1 MAVDDHLYRHLVAN
15 NPDFAILVFDDA
27 RVLQSWNAGAE
38 ALFGWTAEE
47 VLGKPADLIFTPEDR
62 EKGIPDV
69 EHTMARD
76 TGRSLDERWHV
87 RKDGSRLWASGILTP
102 IRGDDGSVLA
112 WSKIVRDATLT
123 KRAVD
128 QQTASERRYRL
139 LADTIPQ
146 LVMTGHAH
154 ALEYANRRWDQYTGV
169 PEDRWREV
177 VHPDDLGRLEAHWR
191 STGANGQ
198 AFELELR
205 IRRARDGA
213 WRWFHAQVVPMPNG
227 TPGGWLASATDIQD
241 RRDTEEAVRHAQKL
255 ESIGVLAG
263 GIAHD
268 FNNLLTGILGNA
280 SLALRKLPPDT
291 PPRIRKQIEDV
302 QLAGERAAGLTRQ
315 LLAYAGRGRLHLA
328 PVNVSGATRE
338 MGELIRAAVPHHVQL
353 EIDTD
358 PDCPAVMGDSA
369 QIHQLLMNLII
380 NAAEAVGDR
389 PGTVRVEV
397 GCARLEPRPTDYP
410 GFALEGGTYV
420 RLCVRDDGVG
430 MDAETISRMFDPFFT
445 TKFTGRG
452 LGLAAVLGIVRGH
465 RGGIRVQ
472 STPGVGTS
480 FEVVLPAEVT
490 EAPRELRPQA
500 APVVRSDRT
509 VLIVDDEDVVR
520 EAATAILEEAGYRV
534 RTATNGQEAVDRI
547 EAGERPDLVLL
558 DLTMP
563 VLSGEAALQRMRL
576 VAPELRV
583 VMMSGFGEGEAADR
597 FVGQH
602 LDGFLQKPFAAE
614 ALQATVA
621 RALESAAPSPPAG

>member
-1 MAVDDHLYRHLVAN
+1 MAVDDRLYRHLVEN
-15 NPDFAILVFDDA
+15 NLDFAILVFDD
-27 RVLQSWNAGAE
+27 RRIVQSWNAGAE
-38 ALFGWTAEE
+38 NLFGWTADE
-47 VLGKPADLIFTPEDR
+47 VIGQPADLIFTPEDR
-62 EKGIPDV
+62 DKGIPDI
-69 EHTMARD
+69 EHTGARD
-76 TGRSLDERWHV
+76 QGRWLDERWHV
-87 RKDGSRLWASGILTP
+87 RKDGSRLWASGMLTP
-102 IRGDDGSVLA
+102 IRADDGTVLG

-128 QQTASERRYRL
+128 QQAASERRYRL

-154 ALEYANRRWDQYTGV
+154 ALEYANRRWDQYAGV
-169 PEDRWREV
+169 PQERWREV
-177 VHPDDLGRLEAHWR
+177 VHPEDLTRLEAHWR
-191 STGANGQ
+191 SAGLNGQ
-198 AFELELR
+198 PFELELR

-213 WRWFHAQVVPMPNG
+213 WRWFQAQVVPMPNG

-291 PPRIRKQIEDV
+291 PPRIRKQLEDV

-328 PVNVSGATRE
+328 PVDVSKATRE
-338 MGELIRAAVPHHVQL
+338 MAELIRAAVPHHVQL
-353 EIDTD
+353 VIDTNE
-358 PDCPAVMGDSA
+358 DCPAVMGDAA

-380 NAAEAVGDR
+380 NAAEAVGDAQ
-389 PGTVRVEV
+389 GTVRVQV
-397 GCARLEPRPTDYP
+397 SCAALAPRDPEFSGYP
-410 GFALEGGTYV
+410 LQGGTYV
-420 RLCVRDDGVG
+420 RLTVTDDGVG

-465 RGGIRVQ
+465 HGGIRVR
-472 STPGVGTS
+472 STPGAGTR
-480 FEVVLPAEVT
+480 FEVVLPADVTALPAEV
-490 EAPRELRPQA
+490 RPPAGQRA
-500 APVVRSDRT
+500 RSDRT

-534 RTATNGQEAVDRI
+534 QTATNGQEAVDRI
-547 EAGERPDLVLL
+547 AAGERPDLVLL

-563 VLSGEAALQRMRL
+563 VLSGEAALQRMRI

-583 VMMSGFGEGEAADR
+583 VMMSGFGEGEAATR

-602 LDGFLQKPFAAE
+602 LDGFLQKPFAAD
-614 ALQATVA
+614 ALQAAVA
-621 RALESAAPSPPAG
+621 RSLETGAGSAAGG